1 MRLVRVP
8 PRCLRPCAPRKFLRL
23 CAPRKFLHLCAPRK
37 LLRLWQRRLP
47 VRRQR
52 QLQRTRCP
60 WHLPSLQ
67 TLQVLL
73 IQLILQ
79 NPRRG
84 RVRRRRLLSCTPLAL
99 LPQPCPCARS
109 ISLKEIRL
117 QRNPGKRKMLLN
129 L

>member
-8 PRCLRPCAPRKFLRL
+8 HRCLRPCAPRKFLR
-23 CAPRKFLHLCAPRK
+23 LCAPRK

-67 TLQVLL
+67 TLLVLL

-84 RVRRRRLLSCTPLAL
+84 RVRRRRLLSPCRHPL

>member
-1 MRLVRVP
+1 MTFEVTIESWQP
-8 PRCLRPCAPRKFLRL
+8 PRSRQQPWRARVFDDTGFLNL
-23 CAPRKFLHLCAPRK
+23 VFFGIYVIIF
-37 LLRLWQRRLP
+37 
-47 VRRQR
+47 VRTVQG
-52 QLQRTRCP
+52 QF
-60 WHLPSLQ
+60 SLGEM
-67 TLQVLL
+67 VLL

-109 ISLKEIRL
+109 ISLNKIRL
-117 QRNPGKRKMLLN
+117 QRNPGKRKLLLN